1 MSWGCC
7 FNTASASLRMSSKPE
22 PWLRVLGGKKFR
34 FMATGLALVCA
45 ASTLGYIYQKNRTM
59 ADLEAFPAP
68 GRMIAVNGTHYHL
81 HCIGSGTPTVVLE
94 AGLGESSL
102 SWTSVHA
109 QLAKTQRV
117 CAYDRAGLG
126 WSDPTETPMQP
137 IEVAENLHTLLK
149 NADIS
154 PPFVLIGH
162 SRGGLFVRSFYHRY
176 PDETA
181 AIVLVDSTHE
191 QGPLHQYPFAEWEYR
206 KQAVLMAIAEPM
218 SRVGLLRAFGLAD
231 SHRQRS
237 PLPEPVLAA
246 KTAVQNRSDTAQAVV
261 NELSIMREGLDSA
274 TKPPLS
280 LGNTPLLVLS
290 AGNALSPDW
299 VRSEAE
305 RQGRDVAT
313 ELLLAHLKEM
323 HQKQLV
329 RLSTNSHH
337 VVLAGSGHFIMYD
350 KPDEFVGLVSAFLE
364 TLPFSD

>member
-1 MSWGCC
+1 MSL
-7 FNTASASLRMSSKPE
+7 NPE
-22 PWLRVLGGKKFR
+22 LWLNVLHGTRFR
-34 FMATGLALVCA
+34 FVAIGLVLVCA
-45 ASTLGYIYQKNRTM
+45 ASTLGYVYQMNRTM
-59 ADLEAFPAP
+59 ADLAAFPAP
-68 GRMIAVNGTHYHL
+68 GRMVAVNGTQYHL
-81 HCIGSGTPTVVLE
+81 NCIGSGSPTVVLE

-102 SWTSVHA
+102 SWTPVHA
-109 QLAKTQRV
+109 KLAKILRV

-126 WSDPTETPMQP
+126 WSDPIEAPMQP
-137 IEVAENLHTLLK
+137 VEVAANLRLLLR

-162 SRGGLFVRSFYHRY
+162 SRGGIFVRSFYHRY

-191 QGPLHQYPFAEWEYR
+191 QGPLYQYPFAEWEFR
-206 KQAVLMAIAEPM
+206 KQAVLMALAEPL
-218 SRVGLLRAFGLAD
+218 SRIGLLRALGIAD

-237 PLPEPVLAA
+237 PLPEYVLAA
-246 KTAVQNRSDTAQAVV
+246 KTATQNRSDTAHAVV
-261 NELSIMREGLDSA
+261 NELSIMRTALDSA

-290 AGNALSPDW
+290 AGNALSSDW

-305 RQGRDVAT
+305 RQGQDVTT
-313 ELLLAHLKEM
+313 ELLLAHLHGI

-337 VVLAGSGHFIMYD
+337 VVLEGSGHFIMYD
-350 KPDEFVGLVSAFLE
+350 KPNEFVILVRGFLE
-364 TLPFSD
+364 SLPFSN